1 MAPENEAR
9 TVPAEF
15 VTVKPVRV
23 IDTINR
29 YIYLIFYLI
38 LTSILQIYYELYA
51 STPHGVAVNMTP
63 HLPYA
68 ITLT

>member
-23 IDTINR
+23 IDTI
-29 YIYLIFYLI
+29 ICQEYLLFNLAPASIF
-38 LTSILQIYYELYA
+38 QIFSELCA
-51 STPHGVAVNMTP
+51 GTPHDIAVNITS

-68 ITLT
+68 ITLH